1 MKTCTERRKG
11 QAKYVY
17 LIQDFITS
25 ICITVTTLVEDVY
38 CLVFCAKLPVEKA
51 SQNADLKDYNQN
63 EDNFVGE
70 HVQIHFPEY
79 SSASPKLHISL
90 HQPEIMTHCEVF
102 IVQHIFTCFLF
113 FPGFPFE
120 CQGPL

>member
-38 CLVFCAKLPVEKA
+38 CLVFCAKLPVEEPGR
-51 SQNADLKDYNQN
+51 NADLIDYNHY
-63 EDNFVGE
+63 ED
-70 HVQIHFPEY
+70 
-79 SSASPKLHISL
+79 
-90 HQPEIMTHCEVF
+90 
-102 IVQHIFTCFLF
+102 
-113 FPGFPFE
+113 
-120 CQGPL
+120 